1 MRFSTVISTLA
12 LGFSAAL
19 TVSGQRTCGSQLSA
33 EQIAEAEAH
42 FAANKV
48 EASALEV
55 AEAKTSGKKTVLN
68 VYWHVVSAG
77 KSLKQGYVPDSQVKA
92 NIAQTNK
99 DYSKAGISLK
109 LVKITRTINPDW
121 FANAT
126 HGTPEQDAMK
136 KALRKGGPAD
146 VNVYTVGFE
155 GGGDPGGAGEQL
167 LGYATFP
174 KSYADAP
181 QDDGVVILY
190 STLPGG
196 SAAPVNMGKTFTHEL
211 GHWLGLYH
219 TFEGDSCDGP
229 GDYVND
235 TPQEKSSA
243 SGCDYGRDTCPGGG
257 KDPIHN
263 YMDYSDDACL
273 NQITPGQIKRIK
285 YQIRTYRGV

>member
-12 LGFSAAL
+12 LGLSAAL
-19 TVSGQRTCGSQLSA
+19 TVSGQRRCGSEPGA
-33 EQIAEAEAH
+33 EKVAAAEAH

-48 EASALEV
+48 EASALELV
-55 AEAKTSGKKTVLN
+55 EAKAKGKKIVLN
-68 VYWHVVSAG
+68 VHWHVISAG
-77 KSLKQGYVPDSQVKA
+77 KSLKKGNVPDSQIKA

-99 DYSKAGISLK
+99 DYSKTGISLK
-109 LVKITRTINPDW
+109 LVEITRTVNPLW
-121 FANAT
+121 FTNVT

-155 GGGDPGGAGEQL
+155 GGPSPDL

-174 KSYADAP
+174 KDYADAP
-181 QDDGVVILY
+181 QDDGVVIRY

-196 SAAPVNMGKTFTHEL
+196 SMPPYNQGKTFTHEL

-219 TFEGDSCDGP
+219 PFQGESCKGP
-229 GDYVND
+229 GDYVAD
-235 TPQEKSSA
+235 TPQEKSAA

-263 YMDYSDDACL
+263 FMDYSDDSCL
-273 NQITPGQIKRIK
+273 NQFTKGQTNRMK
-285 YQIRTYRGV
+285 YQIRTYRGISPA